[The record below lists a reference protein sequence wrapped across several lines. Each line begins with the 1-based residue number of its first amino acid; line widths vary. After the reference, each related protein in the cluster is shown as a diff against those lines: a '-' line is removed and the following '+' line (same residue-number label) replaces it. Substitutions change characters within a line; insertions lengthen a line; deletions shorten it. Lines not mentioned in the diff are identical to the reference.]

1 MFVARKGRSVDF
13 QLIAVVVLGGIVGEL
28 LNEVIHAFIAF
39 VFVLDELVAQ
49 NIQKVHKLHKFIA
62 FDDSVLDDRDLFHSD
77 MEE

>member
-1 MFVARKGRSVDF
+1 M
-13 QLIAVVVLGGIVGEL
+13 VVLGGIVEDL

-39 VFVLDELVAQ
+39 VFIFDELVTQ

-62 FDDSVLDDRDLFHSD
+62 FDDSVLNDRDLFHSD